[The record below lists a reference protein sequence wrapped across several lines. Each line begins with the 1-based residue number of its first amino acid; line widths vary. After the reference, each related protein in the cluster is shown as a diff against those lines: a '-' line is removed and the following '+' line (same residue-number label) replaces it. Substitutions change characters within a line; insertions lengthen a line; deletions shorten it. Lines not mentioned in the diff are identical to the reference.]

1 MKNKGKISILAL
13 AFTAL
18 ALSGCGDEEQT
29 QDGNQPAGD
38 VTVVNTESVDIKI
51 TPEAEEDVITDIQL
65 DIHSMPMFYSETA
78 GDSFNDEVTLT
89 PTVYPLKA
97 GARELKWSSN
107 DPTVAGVDQDGKIT
121 AIGEGIAEVT
131 VSNVDGTISDK
142 VRVVVHD
149 MTRERM
155 AYVSDRVDSVYD
167 AQKVEGFVVPD
178 VIKSRQV
185 RTEVIY
191 KNDEPVQSDYSEQIL
206 KTSIENAYLNLVA
219 NDKET
224 RVENGSPVPDK
235 VDYTFYTTDQF
246 ETFLFKSSGKVKNYF
261 RLNQSHFMDKTK
273 VDALKA
279 VCDQFFVSGSKILTG
294 NSTDIL
300 ATNFSDISLN
310 DSNCMRFGM
319 LDDESEVAY
328 DYKEEIKTRTADE
341 KDADNYGVPVGAKF
355 SLTFKLI
362 MMFENNLL
370 SSKQIIETIDWTV
383 GADKYH
389 DLIKVNTNYTTGEKI
404 VLPDKNSYSQVDS
417 AFDL

>member
-1 MKNKGKISILAL
+1 M
-13 AFTAL
+13 
-18 ALSGCGDEEQT
+18 
-29 QDGNQPAGD
+29 
-38 VTVVNTESVDIKI
+38 
-51 TPEAEEDVITDIQL
+51 
-65 DIHSMPMFYSETA
+65 
-78 GDSFNDEVTLT
+78 SF
-89 PTVYPLKA
+89 
-97 GARELKWSSN
+97 
-107 DPTVAGVDQDGKIT
+107 
-121 AIGEGIAEVT
+121 
-131 VSNVDGTISDK
+131 
-142 VRVVVHD
+142 
-149 MTRERM
+149 
-155 AYVSDRVDSVYD
+155 VSDRVDSVYD